1 MSGEGFGG
9 LVPFYDVFVPEHL
22 PINGK
27 RRSRRSAQ
35 VVAKKYNLPLVRV
48 GHNVFI
54 DPVVAAERLREAQL
68 VDPRPRGRGRPR
80 RMDAEA
86 TA

>member
-1 MSGEGFGG
+1 MSVDGFGG

-22 PINGK
+22 TINGR
-27 RRSRRSAQ
+27 RRSKRSAQ
-35 VVAKKYNLPLVRV
+35 DVAKRHNLPLVRI

-68 VDPRPRGRGRPR
+68 AQLADRTPRGRGRPR
-80 RMDAEA
+80 GKAA
-86 TA
+86 